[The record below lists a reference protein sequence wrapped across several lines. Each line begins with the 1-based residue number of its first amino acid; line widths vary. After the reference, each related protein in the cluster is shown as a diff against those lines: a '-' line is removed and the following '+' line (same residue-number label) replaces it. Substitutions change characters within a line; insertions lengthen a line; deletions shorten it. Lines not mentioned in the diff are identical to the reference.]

1 MQHSCSV
8 LNTALTAP
16 SLASGC
22 DNFAL
27 MLLAMEAD
35 KQVLGK
41 QQPPSPTAA
50 ADEARQSH
58 DEAAQQQQQQ
68 QRAAAEQ
75 DAVQQQLEGEARSN
89 KVENITPRSSRSMMC

>member
-1 MQHSCSV
+1 MPSHRQMQHSCSV

-16 SLASGC
+16 AHASGC

-41 QQPPSPTAA
+41 QQLPSPTAA

-58 DEAAQQQQQQ
+58 DTAAQQQQ
-68 QRAAAEQ
+68 Q

-89 KVENITPRSSRSMMC
+89 KVEIITPRSARRMLC

>member
-1 MQHSCSV
+1 
-8 LNTALTAP
+8 
-16 SLASGC
+16 
-22 DNFAL
+22 

-41 QQPPSPTAA
+41 QQLPSPTAA

-58 DEAAQQQQQQ
+58 DTAAQQQQQQ
-68 QRAAAEQ
+68 ATAAEQ

-89 KVENITPRSSRSMMC
+89 KVEIITPRSARRMLC